1 MLGDLDSLLWL
12 LVRCLGRGRGGEGL
26 NDYAKD
32 GDDDDDDWDVSEKR
46 WNWRQSLSVAMCS
59 KQQELGAV
67 A

>member
-1 MLGDLDSLLWL
+1 MFGK
-12 LVRCLGRGRGGEGL
+12 RKGGEGL

-32 GDDDDDDWDVSEKR
+32 GDDDDDWDVSEKR
-46 WNWRQSLSVAMCS
+46 WDWRQSLSVAMCS